1 LKLKIPVPVVRV
13 FLLRLSAKS
22 ARVALEPCFQGVAAP
37 CFLQIA
43 LQIIRLE
50 LQETFM
56 KTTTALAL
64 LAAALSLA
72 SCINQGPRPI
82 QQQASLRSA
91 PTTVDGAWAD
101 PNGIISTFQGG
112 AFSTRTTD
120 GTNTQLASGTYS
132 TEPNGVI
139 LINLYSNVKRTQ
151 SKVNCALVNSN
162 QLNCTSDSG
171 TQFSLARRS

>member
-1 LKLKIPVPVVRV
+1 
-13 FLLRLSAKS
+13 
-22 ARVALEPCFQGVAAP
+22 
-37 CFLQIA
+37 
-43 LQIIRLE
+43 
-50 LQETFM
+50 M

-64 LAAALSLA
+64 LAAALSLG

-91 PTTVDGAWAD
+91 PTTVDGSWAD

-151 SKVNCALVNSN
+151 SKVNCALVNSS